1 VTTVTDHDA
10 IHAAMKGAAAAL
22 RLPLRRARFTG
33 PAGGVGGR
41 GTGSSLEFE
50 DHRRYV
56 PGDDPRHINWQA
68 SARSG
73 EYTLKTWR
81 EEVSPRI
88 DLLLDHSPSMFLG
101 DGKARR
107 TWELAYFLVEAS
119 LRAGGHLRITR
130 LARGEE
136 APEEIP
142 LERVLGRSWPE
153 PLPTGNRPTG
163 KATAGPPAVARQ
175 IARSRLRPG
184 SLRVVVSDLLD
195 PAPPIEAAAAL
206 VAGGGRAI
214 VLAPFAAAERDPDW
228 SGSIEFEDC
237 ETGARRPTEVD
248 GDLVARYRE
257 AWTRHFDA
265 WHDAC
270 ARRGIGMARVGD
282 EGGFLEALRAEAIPA
297 GVIEAG

>member
-1 VTTVTDHDA
+1 MTDHAA

-88 DLLLDHSPSMFLG
+88 DLLLDHSPSMFLL
-101 DGKARR
+101 DAKARR
-107 TWELAYFLVEAS
+107 TWELAYFLVEAA
-119 LRAGGHLRITR
+119 LRAGGHLRIVR
-130 LARGEE
+130 LARDGGAAEE
-136 APEEIP
+136 VP
-142 LERVLGRSWPE
+142 LERVLAHAWPE
-153 PLPTGNRPTG
+153 PAPSARST
-163 KATAGPPAVARQ
+163 AVAPA
-175 IARSRLRPG
+175 IARARLRAG

-195 PAPPIEAAAAL
+195 PAAPSEAAGLL

-228 SGSIEFEDC
+228 AGSVDFEDC
-237 ETGARRPTEVD
+237 ESGARRPAEVD
-248 GDLVARYRE
+248 DAILARYRE
-257 AWTRHFDA
+257 AWTRHYDA

-282 EGGFLEALRAEAIPA
+282 GGTFLEALRAEAIPA